1 MKYLCI
7 IRAHQRNWVQALG
20 GNTCAFEL
28 LGQVNGLRASVLRA
42 YPRMPSQPRSSTGS

>member
-1 MKYLCI
+1 MNYLRI

-28 LGQVNGLRASVLRA
+28 PGQLEGERAEGQRAPSV
-42 YPRMPSQPRSSTGS
+42 PSYAVAASL

>member
-7 IRAHQRNWVQALG
+7 IRAYQRNWVQELG

-28 LGQVNGLRASVLRA
+28 PAQVEGERAEGQRAPGV
-42 YPRMPSQPRSSTGS
+42 PSYAVAASL